1 MSHLDYTVLESLKEV
16 MEDDFVLL
24 LETFV
29 QDSNE
34 RIAKL
39 QSLVNTD
46 DKEAIRRA
54 AHSFKGSSSNV
65 GATHLTNLCCTLEKK
80 ALAGNLEQLQED
92 LAAIEQEFAQ
102 VQSLLHKMTE

>member
-54 AHSFKGSSSNV
+54 AHSFKGSCSNV
-65 GATHLTNLCCTLEKK
+65 GATQLTSLCCDLEKK
-80 ALAGNLEQLQED
+80 ALAGNIAQLQED

-102 VQSLLHKMTE
+102 VRNLLHEMVE